1 MGFSTVIRSALALV
15 AAMLLGGTLLAAAPT
30 ASAKVAPSTAS
41 GPAAERTTHSQRLV
55 SCAWRQRHCFGAISL
70 NTRTGVVGYANDTR
84 TKATAIRIAHNRCHT
99 RSTADGGFPRQCTKA
114 GWVRN
119 GCLAVALRIRNGA
132 IVEWGSGFAYNRAPA
147 QQKAKN
153 KVRGPGRIKIQFWLC
168 TTRRR

>member
-41 GPAAERTTHSQRLV
+41 KPAAERTTPSQRV
-55 SCAWRQRHCFGAISL
+55 SCAWRQRQCFGAISL
-70 NTRTGVVGYANDTR
+70 NTRTGVVGYANDKR
-84 TKATAIRIAHNRCHT
+84 GKATAIRIAHNSCHT
-99 RSTADGGFPRQCTKA
+99 RSTAQGGSPGQCTKA

-119 GCLAVALRIRNGA
+119 GCLAVAVRINNGA
-132 IVEWGSGFAYNRAPA
+132 IVRWGSGYAYNRAPA
-147 QQKAKN
+147 QRKAKN